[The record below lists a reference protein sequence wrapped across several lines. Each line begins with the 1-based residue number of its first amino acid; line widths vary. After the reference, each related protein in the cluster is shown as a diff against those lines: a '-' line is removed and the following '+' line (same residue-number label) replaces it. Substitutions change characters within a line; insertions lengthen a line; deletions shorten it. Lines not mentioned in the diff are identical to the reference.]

1 MRRHP
6 DLFDRSPAQLAI
18 LAILETGDVLRRRF
32 TAALEPDG
40 LSLQQFNVLRVIHE
54 EGGDPIA
61 TLEIATRLIEQ
72 APGITRLLDRLDE
85 KGLVRRERSATDR
98 RVVHCLLTPAGMALV
113 ERLSPMIDRIDT
125 ASLAGFDP
133 DEIDAFLEMLE
144 AVRTA

>member
-1 MRRHP
+1 MS
-6 DLFDRSPAQLAI
+6 SPQDAI
-18 LAILETGDVLRRRF
+18 IAILETADVLRRRL
-32 TAALEPDG
+32 AGVMEPTG
-40 LSLQQFNVLRVIHE
+40 ITLQQFNVLRVIRE
-54 EGGDPIA
+54 AGDEPIA

-85 KGLVRRERSATDR
+85 KGLVRRERSGSDR
-98 RVVHCLLTPAGMALV
+98 RVVHCFLTADGSALV
-113 ERLSPMIDRIDT
+113 DRLAPAIDAIDN